1 LAVLVKWLAVA
12 QFCFLMDDGT
22 VEYIPIERALKEGFC
37 SYGKIKDVDG
47 VISL

>member
-1 LAVLVKWLAVA
+1 MAGSSTVL
-12 QFCFLMDDGT
+12 FFLMDDGT
-22 VEYIPIERALKEGFC
+22 VEYIPIECAIKEGF